1 MVEESDLLG
10 QLKVM
15 LLLTCFCKS
24 SLKSV
29 MWDFLFALFLFFF
42 NSPFPVDALLSYILY
57 FLLLGNSV
65 FISQDL
71 KHEYSDITWSEA
83 ELEE

>member
-15 LLLTCFCKS
+15 LLLTCFRKS

-29 MWDFLFALFLFFF
+29 VWDFFVCFVSFFL
-42 NSPFPVDALLSYILY
+42 NSLFPVNALLSYILY
-57 FLLLGNSV
+57 FSHLGNCI

-71 KHEYSDITWSEA
+71 KHEYSGIT
-83 ELEE
+83 